1 MVGTAMAIGRGRFS
15 HDGLWFSYLDAGGD
29 GAPLVALHAHW
40 LEGQT
45 FAPLALELAPAWRVV
60 ALDQRG
66 HGQSDHARTYTR
78 DDYLGD
84 LGALLRHLSID
95 HAVLLGNSLG
105 AVNAFQF
112 AARHAALVRAL
123 IIVDIFA
130 EIGTDPGMAGAWAG
144 TFPTRQALLER
155 VGPRFAPFLL
165 PSFRETRDGWTLA
178 FDPKDM
184 AASQVGLNGDH
195 WPDWLAS
202 SCPALV
208 IRGAES
214 RVTTAEQMQ
223 QMASRRPNTQLV
235 TLEAG
240 HVAYMDNVAGF
251 TQAVRAFLDALPP
264 RR

>member
-1 MVGTAMAIGRGRFS
+1 MVAFTMAIGRHRFS
-15 HDGLWFSYLDAGGD
+15 HDGLSLSYLDAGGD

-45 FAPLALELAPAWRVV
+45 FAALALELAPAWRVI

-66 HGQSDHARTYTR
+66 HGHSDHARSYTR
-78 DDYLGD
+78 EDYLGD

-105 AVNAFQF
+105 GLNAFQF
-112 AARHAALVRAL
+112 AARHRAMVRAL

-130 EIGTDPGMAGAWAG
+130 EIGTDPDMANAWAG

-155 VGPRFAPFLL
+155 VGPRFAAFLM
-165 PSFRETRDGWTLA
+165 PSFRQTAAGWTLA

-184 AASQVGLNGDH
+184 AASTAASNGSH
-195 WPDWLAS
+195 WDDWTAS
-202 SCPALV
+202 DCPALL
-208 IRGAES
+208 IRGSES
-214 RVTTAEQMQ
+214 RVTTAEQMT
-223 QMASRRPNTQLV
+223 QMAERRPATQLV

-240 HVAYMDNVAGF
+240 HVAYMDDAVGF
-251 TQAVRAFLDALPP
+251 TQAVRTFLDALPP
-264 RR
+264 RP